1 MKRVYA
7 ALALLVLAPFGAAQA
22 QACLGLNPHTL
33 APMNL
38 TVGAQF
44 TDGAKFYD
52 ARFGFGSSIAFG
64 GIRGGLIDGD
74 NTDGTAKL
82 IGVDGGLSFITGQSR
97 NVVVCPIVSLDY
109 TTFPDLGLSGYD
121 ASSTDGGIGLAV
133 GATMNTGTLR
143 LIPFGSVK
151 LVYSRLDV
159 DTPLG
164 DDSDSETFGELAGGL
179 SFAFSDQLLIRPMI
193 LVPLGLE
200 GADPRFGVALSL
212 GFGSR

>member
-7 ALALLVLAPFGAAQA
+7 ALALLALAPFGAAQA

-64 GIRGGLIDGD
+64 GIRGGLLDSDGS
-74 NTDGTAKL
+74 DGTAKL
-82 IGVDGGLSFITGQSR
+82 IGADGGLSFITGQSR
-97 NVVVCPIVSLDY
+97 NILVCPIAGLDY
-109 TTFPDLGLSGYD
+109 TMLPEAGPLDPSTTEGSLGL
-121 ASSTDGGIGLAV
+121 AI
-133 GATMNTGTLR
+133 GATITTGTLR
-143 LIPFGSVK
+143 LIPFASAKAIYV
-151 LVYSRLDV
+151 RR
-159 DTPLG
+159 
-164 DDSDSETFGELAGGL
+164 DDIPFLEDSETFGELAGGL